1 MRRSTHVDDQD
12 RARASKRQ
20 VNIWLSE
27 EERNFL
33 RTLAREREQ
42 SVSALIR
49 RAIAVWRRQLKA
61 TQIGTED
68 STGSVPRA

>member
-49 RAIAVWRRQLKA
+49 RAIAVWRRQREGN
-61 TQIGTED
+61 TNSD
-68 STGSVPRA
+68 

>member
-1 MRRSTHVDDQD
+1 MRRNTPIDDQD
-12 RARASKRQ
+12 MARASKRQ

-49 RAIAVWRRQLKA
+49 RAIAVWRRQREGN
-61 TQIGTED
+61 TTSD
-68 STGSVPRA
+68 